1 MIIISYEDKK
11 KFIVNVTF
19 FAVAAAITV
28 FVVKYV
34 IGWIMPFIMAFAVAA
49 ILQPLAK
56 KVSKYLK
63 AGRKASALFCTT
75 LFYVT
80 AVAILALA
88 GFGIY
93 SALKNWLTDLPQI
106 YNDNIVPAMSEI
118 LRWLQN
124 TLDSFNPEL
133 AISVNQFAD
142 QFFAN
147 FGSFVSD
154 ISGSAIGYLSSW
166 VTKVPFFVVG
176 VLISVIATFF
186 ISLDFENITA
196 FIKRQIPQKW
206 QPVLGDIRVYGL
218 STLGKY
224 GKSYLLIM
232 SITFC
237 ELCIALWLLGVENF
251 AIIALATAVF
261 DIIPVCGSGG
271 VLIPWS
277 VISLVQGR
285 FAFGIGMLVV
295 YAIITIIRQIIEP
308 KIVGD
313 QVGLHPVVTLM
324 AMFLGARFIGV
335 FGLFAFPITLVIL
348 KQLNNDGKIHLF
360 K

>member
-1 MIIISYEDKK
+1 MSYEGKK

-19 FAVAAAITV
+19 FVVVAAIAIFT
-28 FVVKYV
+28 VKYV
-34 IGWIMPFIMAFAVAA
+34 LGWVMPFVVAFAVAA
-49 ILQPLAK
+49 ILQPFAK
-56 KVSKYLK
+56 KVSTHLK
-63 AGRKASALFCTT
+63 ANKKVAALFCTT
-75 LFYVT
+75 LFYAA
-80 AVAILALA
+80 AVGIFVLA

-93 SALKNWLTDLPQI
+93 TALKNWLVDLPQI
-106 YNDNIVPAMSEI
+106 YSENIVPAMSAV
-118 LRWLQN
+118 LQWLQN

-133 AISVNQFAD
+133 AQSVNEFAD

-147 FGSFVSD
+147 FGGVVSD
-154 ISGSAIGYLSSW
+154 ISGSAIGHLSSY

-176 VLISVIATFF
+176 ILISVIATFF
-186 ISLDFENITA
+186 ISLDYENITA
-196 FIKRQIPQKW
+196 FIVRQIPQKW
-206 QPVLGDIRVYGL
+206 HTILADIKVYGI

-232 SITFC
+232 TITFC
-237 ELCIALWLLGVENF
+237 ELCLALWLLGVENF
-251 AIIALATAVF
+251 AIIALIIAVF

-285 FAFGIGMLVV
+285 FAFGIGMLIV
-295 YAIITIIRQIIEP
+295 YAIITVIRQIIEP
-308 KIVGD
+308 KIIGD

-324 AMFLGARFIGV
+324 AMFLGARFMGV

-348 KQLNNDGKIHLF
+348 KQLNANGKINIF